1 MILRRIAGFALAL
14 LLGLGPLSGDVYAIR
29 SANVGFT
36 VLTYVCP
43 GPFTI
48 NFSWTPAANAV
59 FYSLALVGPQDAG
72 SNGGVSGSYL
82 RQFGA
87 IEVMNGPATSASVS
101 LSSTALAGVSG
112 QQWQVMVGGPNGYT
126 AFVPRQQ
133 VALVPIPCTATTP
146 VQSPYF

>member
-1 MILRRIAGFALAL
+1 MILRRIAGFVLVLAV
-14 LLGLGPLSGDVYAIR
+14 GLGPLSGDAYAIR

-48 NFSWTPAANAV
+48 NFSWTPATNAV
-59 FYSLALVGPQDAG
+59 FYSLDFMGPQDAG
-72 SNGGVSGSYL
+72 SNGGVGGSYL

-87 IEVMNGPATSASVS
+87 VEVMKGPATSASVS
-101 LSSTALAGVSG
+101 LSSTALAGVTA
-112 QQWQVMVGGPNGYT
+112 QQWQVMVGGANGYT

-133 VALVPIPCTATTP
+133 VAVVPIPCTATKP